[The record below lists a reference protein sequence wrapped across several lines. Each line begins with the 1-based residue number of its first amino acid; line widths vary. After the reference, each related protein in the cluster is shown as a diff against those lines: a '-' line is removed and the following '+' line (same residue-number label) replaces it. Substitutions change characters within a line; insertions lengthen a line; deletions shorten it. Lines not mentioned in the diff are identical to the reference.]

1 MKQTN
6 HSPNNSSVAAR
17 VARLL
22 AREPEVK
29 QLRVNEHARKI
40 DIGFYKPAP
49 PAVLDRIEAAVRHEF
64 AGEWDISVD
73 PEEASPLFHHHKIDG
88 HTAEFH
94 RAHPPVEPRLI
105 WKRIALPQWR
115 NRPVPRQVERDY
127 RVMLALA
134 GICGLATLAAF
145 LLLRFAPIPW
155 LLPLLFVVAY
165 LAGGWFSTQDVWRA
179 LRQAKIDV
187 QFLMIVVALGAL
199 FVGARVEGATLLFLF
214 SLSNA
219 LEQFANYRTHRAIDS
234 LLKAA
239 PKYALRRQKDSWVE
253 VAVEEV
259 TLNDELLVK
268 AGELFPVDGLIIGGA
283 TSADE
288 SALTGEALPVAKRV
302 GDSVSGG
309 TLNLDGQ
316 AIVRVSRE
324 VEQSALHRILE
335 LIQSAQQQKAPAQRF
350 TDAFSR
356 YYTWIV
362 LGLSVVSLVVLL
374 SLHKPLGEAFYRTMT
389 LLVVASPCALVLSI
403 PSAILVAI
411 AAGARQG
418 ILFRG
423 GVAIE
428 NLGGVTQFAFDKTG
442 TLTKGS
448 LRVTRVQAK
457 NSRSE
462 NEVLQ
467 LASSVGRL
475 STHPLSRALAQEAER
490 RSLAPLTVAEFLNI
504 PGLGMEAR
512 VDGEM
517 ILVGSR
523 KLMQERGLKLP
534 ATESHAEAEVWVAN
548 SGILGVIYLSDEVR
562 PAARAVIAY
571 LKKAGVAV
579 ALMTGDRAAAA
590 HAVAVQVG
598 IDDVRAD
605 VSPEEKLQAV
615 HQWRREGKKV
625 AMVGDGINDAPSLT
639 AADVAIGMGARGS
652 DAALEQADVIL
663 MHDKIENVEQAV
675 RLSRRARAIIRQNIV
690 ISLGVVLVL
699 VISALAEK
707 INLTIGVI
715 GHEGSTVV
723 VVLNSLRL
731 LRFAPRAL
739 TASHAGASK

>member
-1 MKQTN
+1 MLNTN
-6 HSPNNSSVAAR
+6 SNSAGSR

-22 AREPEVK
+22 ARETEVK
-29 QLRVNEHARKI
+29 QLRVDEQTRKI

-49 PAVLDRIEAAVRHEF
+49 PDVLERIERAVRHEF
-64 AGEWDISVD
+64 SGDWDISVQ
-73 PEEASPLFHHHKIDG
+73 PEDESPLFHHHQIDG
-88 HTAEFH
+88 HATEFH
-94 RAHPPVEPRLI
+94 RAHPPAEPRLI
-105 WKRIALPQWR
+105 WKHIVLPRWR

-127 RVMLALA
+127 RIMLALA
-134 GICGLATLAAF
+134 VVCGLATLAAF
-145 LLLRFAPIPW
+145 LLVRFAPVPW
-155 LLPLLFVVAY
+155 LLAFLFFVAY
-165 LAGGWFSTQDVWRA
+165 LAGGWFSTQDAWRG
-179 LRQAKIDV
+179 LKQGKIDV
-187 QFLMIVVALGAL
+187 QFLMIVVALGAR

-214 SLSNA
+214 SLSNG
-219 LEQFANYRTHRAIDS
+219 LEQFANYRTHKAIDS

-239 PKYALRRQKDSWVE
+239 PKHALRREKDSWVE
-253 VAVEEV
+253 VAVESV
-259 TLNDELLVK
+259 RLNDKLLVK
-268 AGELFPVDGLIIGGA
+268 AGELFPVDGVIVEGA

-288 SALTGEALPVAKRV
+288 SALTGEALPVAKRA
-302 GDSVSGG
+302 GDAVSGG

-316 AIVRVSRE
+316 AVIRVSHGL
-324 VEQSALHRILE
+324 EQSALHRILD
-335 LIQSAQQQKAPAQRF
+335 LIRSAQQQKAPAQRF
-350 TDAFSR
+350 TEVFSR

-362 LGLSVVSLVVLL
+362 LGLSVAGFIVLL
-374 SLHKPLGEAFYRTMT
+374 LLHKPLHFAFYRTMT

-428 NLGGVTQFAFDKTG
+428 NLAGVTQFAFDKTG
-442 TLTKGS
+442 TLTKGA
-448 LRVTRVQAK
+448 LRVTRIRAEA
-457 NSRSE
+457 SPSE
-462 NEVLQ
+462 ETVLQ
-467 LASSVGRL
+467 LASSVGRW

-490 RSLAPLTVAEFLNI
+490 RALPALPVSEFLNI

-512 VDGEM
+512 VGREM

-523 KLMQERGLKLP
+523 KLMEERKLTLP
-534 ATESHAEAEVWVAN
+534 ATGSHSEAEVWVAN

-562 PAARAVIAY
+562 PAAREVISY

-579 ALMTGDRAAAA
+579 ALMTGDRRAAAQ
-590 HAVAVQVG
+590 AVAAQVG

-675 RLSRRARAIIRQNIV
+675 RLSRRARAVIRQNIV
-690 ISLGVVLVL
+690 ISLGVILLLVT
-699 VISALAEK
+699 SALAEK
-707 INLTIGVI
+707 IDLTTGVI

-723 VVLNSLRL
+723 VVLNGLRL
-731 LRFAPRAL
+731 LRSRR
-739 TASHAGASK
+739 G

>member
-1 MKQTN
+1 MFNTN
-6 HSPNNSSVAAR
+6 SNSVGSR

-22 AREPEVK
+22 ARQTEVK
-29 QLRVNEHARKI
+29 QLRVDEQTRKI

-49 PAVLDRIEAAVRHEF
+49 PDVLERIEKAVRHEF
-64 AGEWDISVD
+64 SGDWDISVQSED
-73 PEEASPLFHHHKIDG
+73 ESPLFHHHQIDG

-94 RAHPPVEPRLI
+94 RAHPPAEPRLI
-105 WKRIALPQWR
+105 WKHIALPRWR

-127 RVMLALA
+127 RIMLALA
-134 GICGLATLAAF
+134 VVCGFVTLAAF
-145 LLLRFAPIPW
+145 LLVRFAPVPW
-155 LLPLLFVVAY
+155 LLAFLFFVAY
-165 LAGGWFSTQDVWRA
+165 LAGGWFSTQDVWRF
-179 LRQAKIDV
+179 LKQGKIDV

-214 SLSNA
+214 SMSNG
-219 LEQFANYRTHRAIDS
+219 LEQFANYRTHKAIDS
-234 LLKAA
+234 LLKTA
-239 PKYALRRQKDSWVE
+239 PKYALRRENDSWVE
-253 VAVEEV
+253 VAAESVRW
-259 TLNDELLVK
+259 NDELLVK
-268 AGELFPVDGLIIGGA
+268 AGELFPVDGVIVDGA

-288 SALTGEALPVAKRV
+288 SALTGEALPVAKRA
-302 GDSVSGG
+302 GDAVSGG

-316 AIVRVSRE
+316 AVIRVSHGL
-324 VEQSALHRILE
+324 EQSALHRILD
-335 LIQSAQQQKAPAQRF
+335 LIRSAQQQKAPAQRF
-350 TDAFSR
+350 TEVFSR

-362 LGLSVVSLVVLL
+362 LGLSVAGFIVLL
-374 SLHKPLGEAFYRTMT
+374 LLHKPLHFAFYRTMT

-428 NLGGVTQFAFDKTG
+428 NLAGVTQFAFDKTG
-442 TLTKGS
+442 TLTKGA
-448 LRVTRVQAK
+448 LRVTRIRAEA
-457 NSRSE
+457 SPSE
-462 NEVLQ
+462 ETVLQ
-467 LASSVGRL
+467 LASSVGRW

-490 RSLAPLTVAEFLNI
+490 RALPALPVSEFLNI

-512 VDGEM
+512 VGCEM

-523 KLMQERGLKLP
+523 KLMEERKLTLP
-534 ATESHAEAEVWVAN
+534 ATGSHSEAEVWVAN
-548 SGILGVIYLSDEVR
+548 SGILGAIYLSDEVR
-562 PAARAVIAY
+562 PAAREVISY

-579 ALMTGDRAAAA
+579 ALMTGDRRAAAQT
-590 HAVAVQVG
+590 VAAQVG

-675 RLSRRARAIIRQNIV
+675 RLSRRARAVIRQNVV
-690 ISLGVVLVL
+690 ISLGVILLLVAF
-699 VISALAEK
+699 ALAEK
-707 INLTIGVI
+707 ISLTIGVI
-715 GHEGSTVV
+715 GHEGSTVL
-723 VVLNSLRL
+723 VVLNGLRL
-731 LRFAPRAL
+731 LRSRR
-739 TASHAGASK
+739 GQV